1 MTHIVTERCVDC
13 RYTDCCT
20 VCPVDCFYEIESP
33 AMLVID
39 PDTCIDCALCI
50 PECPIQ
56 AIWPEDELPD
66 LYAEWTDKNAELFG
80 AGTMIKTQKDALS
93 GALSL
98 AQIQAREQERGWQIK
113 EPSGASGEEED
124 AQTESV
130 PAPAPADQ
138 PPTPAPAGNRLAAP
152 EGLTE
157 TQVSVFDATANT
169 IYRWRTVRSVALQV
183 SLPKGTVQADMDT
196 LVELGHVK
204 KRPPN
209 TKGTV
214 VYGAAARIAS

>member
-13 RYTDCCT
+13 RYTDCCA

-39 PDTCIDCALCI
+39 PDTCIDCELCV

-80 AGTMIKTQKDALS
+80 AGTMIKIQKDALS

-98 AQIQAREQERGWQIK
+98 VQIQAREQERGWQIK